1 MNLRHA
7 LLCLLMA
14 LVFLAGPAAAAAPPL
29 DEKKVLAAMKVVMYQ
44 EPCCGACPR
53 LTPEQGRK
61 LLSFLKG
68 EPSPAGQALWKTY
81 GAQLLEQLEAI
92 DPAEARKVKNRVAAM
107 SATARKE

>member
-14 LVFLAGPAAAAAPPL
+14 LAFLAGPAAAAAPPL
-29 DEKKVLAAMKVVMYQ
+29 DEKKVLAAMKIVMYQ

-81 GAQLLEQLEAI
+81 GKQLLDQLEAI
-92 DPAEARKVKNRVAAM
+92 DPAEARKVKSRVADLTP
-107 SATARKE
+107 TAKKE